1 MNIGEYA
8 VIQPLGQGSFG
19 QVYLVQQS
27 SRLYALKLEAPGHP
41 THLDIEHYLL
51 CLLRPSP
58 HFPQVYKAG
67 RSGSSLYLVMELL
80 GPSLEAVMRERKGKV
95 EFGTWQRVWKWGLGA
110 LETLHG
116 MGYVHRDVKPANLAV
131 DMKGERVVLFD
142 LGLGK
147 AFLNE
152 KTGEHV
158 PDSDC
163 QSLAGTLLFASLN
176 VLRGIS
182 HTPRDDLESLLL
194 SLVYLFSGGHL
205 PWKCLH
211 HENKARKFYRTLQ
224 VASETSVETLCAGL
238 PVGILES
245 LRYARGLKYGDMP
258 NYSYLLEIA
267 ERCKEDTR
275 PERELSTKS
284 LPEVKTATSRRKKPG
299 HTPSL
304 APVVLPLSPEPTE
317 VLDWT
322 TLCLSPR
329 HRRISP
335 LPSDILS

>member
-27 SRLYALKLEAPGHP
+27 SRLYALKLETLGQPS
-41 THLDIEHYLL
+41 HLDIEHYLL

-67 RSGSSLYLVMELL
+67 RAGSSIYLVMELL
-80 GPSLEAVMRERKGKV
+80 GPSLEAVMREGRV
-95 EFGTWQRVWKWGLGA
+95 EFGTWQRAWKWGLGA

-147 AFLNE
+147 AFMNE

-163 QSLAGTLLFASLN
+163 QSLAGTLLFSSLN
-176 VLRGIS
+176 VLKGIS

-194 SLVYLFSGGHL
+194 SLVYLSSGGHL
-205 PWKCLH
+205 PWKCARNQ
-211 HENKARKFYRTLQ
+211 NKARKFYMTLQ
-224 VASETSVETLCAGL
+224 VASETSMETLCAGL
-238 PVGILES
+238 PAGILES

-267 ERCKEDTR
+267 ERCRENTGPGK
-275 PERELSTKS
+275 ELSSKS
-284 LPEVKTATSRRKKPG
+284 LPEVKSTSSRRKKPC

-317 VLDWT
+317 VLEWT
-322 TLCLSPR
+322 TLHLSPR
-329 HRRISP
+329 HRRASP
-335 LPSDILS
+335 SSLLSS